1 MPLVSGP
8 VHRPSARSWSPT
20 AGSGSACT
28 SAGPQGGSHVERCSD
43 RPTSDTASDGVGRAD
58 PEPRPGRLLL
68 SVVEAAELL
77 GVSRAFA
84 YELVLAGELPSV
96 KLGRLRKVRRGELEA
111 YVAALGGDG

>member
-1 MPLVSGP
+1 M
-8 VHRPSARSWSPT
+8 
-20 AGSGSACT
+20 
-28 SAGPQGGSHVERCSD
+28 
-43 RPTSDTASDGVGRAD
+43 ASTGIGTTID
-58 PEPRPGRLLL
+58 EPRPERLLL
-68 SVVEAAELL
+68 SVAEAAELL